1 MLNKI
6 IPLCYIVLIIYFYIY
21 IYIFFVQNINNFNV
35 IMMIEQFKFLRM
47 LEIFIFPGFFFP
59 LGLKIKLL
67 FL

>member
-1 MLNKI
+1 MLYCSYNI
-6 IPLCYIVLIIYFYIY
+6 LLYIY
-21 IYIFFVQNINNFNV
+21 IYIFFFVQNINNFNV